1 MTERIHNITRAVCR
15 QADGS
20 RTDGGKITQLPSPVM
35 SPDVNLAAIDHS
47 EVASD
52 VDGFVAR
59 LFLTDYRKALSRATI
74 VISNFHRN
82 EAISFESK
90 ERLVIE
96 YSTRLDKNRTNIQDE
111 INVLLYLEHESLPP
125 LDLNHNHNYK
135 CEDMH
140 YFG

>member
-1 MTERIHNITRAVCR
+1 MV
-15 QADGS
+15 
-20 RTDGGKITQLPSPVM
+20 QLPSPVM
-35 SPDVNLAAIDHS
+35 GFDVNLAAIDHS

-52 VDGFVAR
+52 TNRLAAR
-59 LFLTDYRKALSRATI
+59 LFLTDYCEALSRASMCDYDSHKI
-74 VISNFHRN
+74 EIIES
-82 EAISFESK
+82 ESK

>member
-1 MTERIHNITRAVCR
+1 MSERIHKITRAICR
-15 QADGS
+15 KADGS
-20 RTDGGKITQLPSPVM
+20 RADGKKITHLPFAVM

-52 VDGFVAR
+52 TDRFAVR

-90 ERLVIE
+90 ERLAIG
-96 YSTRLDKNRTNIQDE
+96 YSIRLEKTGQIF
-111 INVLLYLEHESLPP
+111 
-125 LDLNHNHNYK
+125 K
-135 CEDMH
+135 
-140 YFG
+140 